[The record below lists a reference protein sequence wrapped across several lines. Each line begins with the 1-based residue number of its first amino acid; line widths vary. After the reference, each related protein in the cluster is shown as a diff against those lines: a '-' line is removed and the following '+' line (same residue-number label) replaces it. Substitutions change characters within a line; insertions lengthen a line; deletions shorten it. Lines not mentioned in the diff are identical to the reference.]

1 MKNVVTLLM
10 MLFAADMVVSSTLP
24 APFLKKAAT
33 PSRILSQSMFKSSS
47 SAMIPWLLW
56 NISSTHAMAAGVKSW
71 IVLPRPIKVEPSSG
85 ITTNITRTITPITHR
100 IVSVRL
106 QGLAYLRPGL
116 LSLPS
121 FPNILMDFL

>member
-1 MKNVVTLLM
+1 M
-10 MLFAADMVVSSTLP
+10 
-24 APFLKKAAT
+24 AT
-33 PSRILSQSMFKSSS
+33 
-47 SAMIPWLLW
+47 
-56 NISSTHAMAAGVKSW
+56 GVKSW
-71 IVLPRPIKVEPSSG
+71 IVLPRPIKVEPSCG
-85 ITTNITRTITPITHR
+85 ITTNITRAITPITHR